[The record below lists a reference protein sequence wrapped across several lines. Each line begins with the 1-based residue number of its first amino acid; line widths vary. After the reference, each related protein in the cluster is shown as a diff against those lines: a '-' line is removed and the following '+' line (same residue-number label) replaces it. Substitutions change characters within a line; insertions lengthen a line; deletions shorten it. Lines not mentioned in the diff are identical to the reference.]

1 MHCYCCCC
9 CCVASVVSDS
19 VQPRRWQPTR
29 LPCPWDSPGKN
40 TGVGCYFLLQGTFPT
55 QGLNLHLLHLLHWQA
70 DSLTTVPP
78 GNPDHMVVLFFI
90 FLWKLCTVLHTG
102 CTKLHSLVGGDF
114 NKQGNLFTKL
124 VLGSLKTS
132 SSPHLPIRIVKIYL
146 VALTGFICVLMAS
159 AAPYLLKDESW
170 EQLPMWEW

>member
-1 MHCYCCCC
+1 MAAHQAPLSLGLSRQEYW
-9 CCVASVVSDS
+9 S
-19 VQPRRWQPTR
+19 
-29 LPCPWDSPGKN
+29 G
-40 TGVGCYFLLQGTFPT
+40 LLFPT
-55 QGLNLHLLHLLHWQA
+55 PGDLSNPGIEPA
-70 DSLTTVPP
+70 SLASPALA
-78 GNPDHMVVLFFI
+78 GRFFNHCATWEPRSYGSSI
-90 FLWKLCTVLHTG
+90 FYFFWKLCTVLHTG